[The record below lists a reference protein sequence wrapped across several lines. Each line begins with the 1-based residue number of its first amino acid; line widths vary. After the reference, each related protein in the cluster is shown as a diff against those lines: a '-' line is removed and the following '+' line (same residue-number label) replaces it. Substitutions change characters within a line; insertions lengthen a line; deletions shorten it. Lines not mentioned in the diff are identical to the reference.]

1 MLRKLA
7 FALAALA
14 IAVACICASTYY
26 RLYFGDS
33 IKRGAELRKI
43 LKEAKSVTAYEY
55 AIVAAPSQPPVYSEL
70 LAEKNLSPAEIGKFI
85 DAFSAT
91 GKLPSAMCFE
101 PHHLLRCTMGDGL
114 VQEIHICFQCSEIQV
129 GLANPSGMY
138 PWSAGLK
145 QAFAD
150 CGLPIRPDLYR
161 VGRSANTDSK
171 GSYQNP

>member
-70 LAEKNLSPAEIGKFI
+70 LAKKHLSPAEIGKFI

-101 PHHLLRCTMGDGL
+101 PH
-114 VQEIHICFQCSEIQV
+114 QCW
-129 GLANPSGMY
+129 PK
-138 PWSAGLK
+138 AGLRRLRAAYPSRSLSGGTICQHRFQRLVSK
-145 QAFAD
+145 
-150 CGLPIRPDLYR
+150 PIKKNWPLITHR
-161 VGRSANTDSK
+161 V
-171 GSYQNP
+171 